1 MLPPECAALCT
12 PVLHMADK
20 TISESFLICILALG
34 VFGIINTEMG
44 VVGIIPQIAERFDVS
59 VSTAGLCV
67 SVFAIVVSIAAPV
80 LPLVF
85 SGINR
90 KTMMLSALFLF
101 VASNLISAL
110 TDSFELLL
118 AARALPAFLH
128 PVYVAMAFTLAAAAS
143 KSNPSQ
149 GIARVFV
156 GVSAGMVLG
165 VPLTTFVTTHW
176 SYEAAMIIFAVINAA
191 VLFTTF
197 FFVPEMPAKRRTFGN
212 QLMVLKRPSLWLG
225 VAAFTCIN
233 GAMFGF
239 FSFMSEFLH
248 EAGGFAFDAVGMVLL
263 SYGLANIIGNV
274 LGGRVFGR
282 CKKLFTLTGPAVML
296 VLYALLYEFAAQR
309 SIAALLVVLL
319 GICAGAINISG
330 QYMIGSAAREAPD
343 FSNGLFL
350 TAANLGTAAG
360 TMFCGFFIS
369 MMDSRAAL
377 FATGILLL
385 ASIVLSYARTAAGN
399 AEYTSACLQNPAR

>member
-1 MLPPECAALCT
+1 
-12 PVLHMADK
+12 MAQK
-20 TISESFLICILALG
+20 SISESLLISILTLG

-44 VVGIIPQIAERFDVS
+44 VVGIIPQIAERFEVS
-59 VSTAGLCV
+59 VSTAGLSV
-67 SVFAIVVSIAAPV
+67 SVFALVVSFAAPV

-90 KTMMLSALFLF
+90 KIMMLVALALF
-101 VASNLISAL
+101 VASNIISAT

-143 KSNPSQ
+143 KDNPSR

-165 VPLTTFVTTHW
+165 VPMTTFVTTHW
-176 SYEAAMIIFAVINAA
+176 SYEAAMSIFVFINTV
-191 VLFTTF
+191 VLLATF
-197 FFVPEMPAKRRTFGN
+197 LLVPGMPAKRHHPGK
-212 QLMVLKRPSLWLG
+212 QLRVLKRPSLWLG

-239 FSFMSEFLH
+239 FSFMSDFLH
-248 EAGGFAFDAVGMVLL
+248 EVGGFSFDDVGTVLL
-263 SYGLANIIGNV
+263 AYGLANIVGNM
-274 LGGRVFGR
+274 LGGRVFGN
-282 CKKLFTLTGPAVML
+282 CKKLFTLAGPAVML
-296 VLYALLYEFAAQR
+296 ALYALLYEFASDQH
-309 SIAALLVVLL
+309 IAVPLVVLL

-369 MMDSRAAL
+369 MLDSRAAL
-377 FATGILLL
+377 FATVILLF
-385 ASIVLSYARTAAGN
+385 ASIALSYARTMAGSG
-399 AEYTSACLQNPAR
+399 EYANACLQNPV